1 MLVTRV
7 EEIYEQLVAFYPA
20 YSDTGSVTRIIYS
33 GTGPDHEYSGDDP
46 RQVESIKRALARCYA
61 VDLAAQ
67 ARLLRARF
75 ERQVM
80 LHFYLPDG
88 RVFVPF
94 KLRKR
99 RIKGDAAYGY
109 VNLERIDRFD
119 PGETPGLVLD
129 SGTVLPLCSSV
140 KTARLA
146 YLLAMEIR
154 AELVHPPESFDQD
167 LVNALNVL
175 RTLLGG
181 SSVSTPSPPGQRFR
195 TKFIRTK

>member
-1 MLVTRV
+1 MVTRV
-7 EEIYEQLVAFYPA
+7 EDIHDRLVAFYPA
-20 YSDTGSVTRIIYS
+20 YGDIGSITRFVYLRE
-33 GTGPDHEYSGDDP
+33 PDQECYDDDP

-61 VDLAAQ
+61 VDLSAQ
-67 ARLLRARF
+67 ARLLRSRF
-75 ERQVM
+75 DRQLM

-109 VNLERIDRFD
+109 VDLDRIDRFD
-119 PGETPGLVLD
+119 PGDPPGLALK
-129 SGTVLPLCSSV
+129 SGTVMPLYSNI

-154 AELVHPPESFDQD
+154 AELIHPPDNFDQD
-167 LVNALNVL
+167 LVNVLSVL
-175 RTLLGG
+175 RTLLGA
-181 SSVSTPSPPGQRFR
+181 PSPASSLPVRRFR
-195 TKFIRTK
+195 PQFIRTK